1 MRKKHAIVLDA
12 LMKISLVVYTML
24 RLIRMVE
31 RKVHSVSLMI
41 LMKMRYNIGC
51 RAGKGTSRF
60 VEGRMRSCPSS
71 HPILFNRDAAPLG
84 GAILC

>member
-1 MRKKHAIVLDA
+1 
-12 LMKISLVVYTML
+12 
-24 RLIRMVE
+24 MVE

-71 HPILFNRDAAPLG
+71 HPIFHQVIKSIKSVYG
-84 GAILC
+84 GCKVESLVVCNERALCQKQTALHD

>member
-1 MRKKHAIVLDA
+1 
-12 LMKISLVVYTML
+12 
-24 RLIRMVE
+24 MVE

-60 VEGRMRSCPSS
+60 VEGRMRDCSSS
-71 HPILFNRDAAPLG
+71 HPIFQKVITSMNSAYARCKVELLVD
-84 GAILC
+84 